1 MRVVLEAVSGP
12 AIGRRIEIP
21 AGVIVRIGRTGKS
34 DHPLPEDGYLS
45 SVHFA
50 VGCDGQRCLIRD
62 MGSSNGTFVNGSRI
76 EEMAI
81 TSEDRI
87 MAGGS
92 TFSVQFERSAP
103 QSEPDLGR
111 TMSTRV
117 FSKAAAPVDVSL
129 PAVAATQSA
138 APGERWPGFS
148 KPHAALLSALYRDN
162 EPIYALVDPLQDDR
176 LPAFL
181 AASDDQYCSLFDGQ
195 PELDAQTAPLLVLL
209 PPTSRLLDV
218 FIKDGW
224 GKGWSIYLS
233 SSAHPE
239 QVRAHLREYLTVRTE
254 SGKSLCFRFY
264 APRVLQSFLESCS
277 PRECTEFFGP
287 VTRFVVET
295 EPAAAF
301 EFKDTGRGTAKHRLR
316 LEDSGAV
323 PAQEHAD

>member
-1 MRVVLEAVSGP
+1 
-12 AIGRRIEIP
+12 
-21 AGVIVRIGRTGKS
+21 
-34 DHPLPEDGYLS
+34 
-45 SVHFA
+45 

-81 TSEDRI
+81 TAEDRI

-92 TFSVQFERSAP
+92 TFSIQFERSAV

-111 TMSTRV
+111 TMSTRTFPQATLPSDV
-117 FSKAAAPVDVSL
+117 RFAAAGTAQP
-129 PAVAATQSA
+129 PI
-138 APGERWPGFS
+138 PGQRWPGFS
-148 KPHAALLSALYRDN
+148 RQQAALLSALYRDN
-162 EPIYALVDPLQDDR
+162 EPIYALVDPLQDNR

-181 AASDDQYCSLFDGQ
+181 AASADQYCSLFDGQ
-195 PELDAQTAPLLVLL
+195 AQIDAKAAPLLVLL

-224 GKGWSIYLS
+224 GKGWGIYLS

-239 QVRAHLREYLTVRTE
+239 QVRAHLREYLNLRTE
-254 SGKSLCFRFY
+254 TGKFLCFRFC
-264 APRVLQSFLESCS
+264 APRLLQSFLERCS

-287 VTRFVVET
+287 ITRFVAET
-295 EPAAAF
+295 EQPASAL
-301 EFKDTGRGTAKHRLR
+301 EFKDTGRGTAKHTLR

-323 PAQEHAD
+323 PGYETSGLTHQLSIHRDLGVEQF